1 MDPEPIQK
9 KILFILGT
17 RPEAIKFAPLIHKI
31 KQDDYFLPVVCFT
44 GQHKEMLYQTA
55 GFFDIK
61 ADYDLA
67 LMTANQTL
75 ADFVSKSLTAI
86 YSVIGQEK
94 PDLIF
99 VQGDTSTVLSASL
112 AAFYHQTKIAHLEAG
127 LRSWDKYGPFPEEI
141 NRVLTSR
148 LADFH
153 FSPTPLA
160 QQNLNKEGISNHVYV
175 TGNTVIDALFLC
187 LDLLGKKGE
196 EASYGHFAGLDFSKK
211 IILLTCHRR
220 ENFGPPLIRILE
232 AIKTFAIG
240 HPDIQLVYP
249 VHLNPNIQNIVYPIL
264 SGISNIHLIAPLE
277 YPLLIWLLN
286 KSFFVITDSGGIQEE
301 APSLGKPVLVLRE
314 VTERIESIE
323 AGTAVLVGSDS
334 LKITT
339 AMNRLCEDED
349 YYLSFKKN
357 HNPYGDGTAADKILN
372 ILKAQ
377 L

>member
-31 KQDDYFLPVVCFT
+31 KQDDYFLPFVCFT

-127 LRSWDKYGPFPEEI
+127 LRSWDKYSPFPEEI

>member
-127 LRSWDKYGPFPEEI
+127 LRSWDKYSPFPEEI